1 MTNST
6 LCWTDEE
13 EKLFTE
19 LQQTG
24 CLTRIQ
30 AIQLYKRTK
39 SNPGKA
45 RKIAQDNYALTDE
58 ERAGYARSR
67 DARVAGLAKA
77 RAARAKRAEAAS
89 RNAVLNC
96 TNAALE
102 GVVAA

>member
-1 MTNST
+1 MTNSA

-13 EKLFTE
+13 EKLFAE
-19 LQQTG
+19 LRQIG

-30 AIQLYKRTK
+30 AIHLYKRSK
-39 SNPGKA
+39 SNSNKA
-45 RKIAQDNYALTDE
+45 LKIAQDNYAMTDE
-58 ERAGYARSR
+58 ERAGYARSK

-89 RNAVLNC
+89 RNSVLNS